1 MKVHSKWVSLQTAI
15 RKVSLM
21 DRDRFCLESKR
32 IPYHRVVRGNYGDI
46 QVFALIGADPVLT
59 YLIAFDFEPES
70 LYRVVED
77 PEVIARCLKKESK

>member
-15 RKVSLM
+15 RKLSLT
-21 DRDRFCLESKR
+21 DRDTFCLESKR
-32 IPYHRVVRGNYGDI
+32 VPYHRVVRGNHGDI

-59 YLIAFDFEPES
+59 YLIAFDFEVDS

-77 PEVIARCLKKESK
+77 PGVIAKCLKKEVK

>member
-15 RKVSLM
+15 RKLSLT

-32 IPYHRVVRGNYGDI
+32 IPYHRVVRGKHGNV
-46 QVFALIGADPVLT
+46 QVFALIEDDPVLT
-59 YLIAFDFEPES
+59 YLIAFDFEVDS

-77 PEVIARCLKKESK
+77 PELIAKCLKK